1 VPLSLLAT
9 RAWILAAT
17 SGVILF
23 FGGRVHSELTAAM
36 DGWSSLLSEPGRLL
50 TPFFLIVAIL
60 SGVALIVG
68 VLTTMLQTRA
78 ATGLVMIHSTR
89 RSTKKGVVFSLPV
102 QIILA
107 TVVGLFA
114 AYLLLPQALHAIR
127 LGEGVV
133 IESHFGVLAA
143 KVCKL
148 VVVVA
153 VVLAILVMFVSR
165 AAFLFRHRK
174 KEGADS
180 W

>member
-1 VPLSLLAT
+1 
-9 RAWILAAT
+9 
-17 SGVILF
+17 
-23 FGGRVHSELTAAM
+23 
-36 DGWSSLLSEPGRLL
+36 
-50 TPFFLIVAIL
+50 
-60 SGVALIVG
+60 
-68 VLTTMLQTRA
+68 
-78 ATGLVMIHSTR
+78 
-89 RSTKKGVVFSLPV
+89 VVFSLPV